1 MRDRVV
7 QDVGLRTRYRLQN
20 ATIKNQC
27 AIDFD
32 ADSMAEERTNKAP
45 GAYSVSC
52 ELRGADA

>member
-27 AIDFD
+27 AIDFE
-32 ADSMAEERTNKAP
+32 ADSMAEERTNKATRRIQR
-45 GAYSVSC
+45 
-52 ELRGADA
+52 EL

>member
-7 QDVGLRTRYRLQN
+7 QDMGLRTYDSLQY
-20 ATIKNQC
+20 TTMDNQC

-45 GAYSVSC
+45 NRTKR
-52 ELRGADA
+52 EL